1 MTTLHILNASPT
13 QNIQLTSCLRILS
26 ADDGILLC
34 GEAVQALRADSAAA
48 RQLLNCARTYH
59 LYALEEDVLARAI
72 DIQNMPVTLLDY
84 PAFVALCV
92 AYERVNSWT

>member
-13 QNIQLTSCLRILS
+13 QSAQLNSCLRVLS
-26 ADDGILLC
+26 ADDAVILC
-34 GEAVQALRADSAAA
+34 GEAVHALRTGSVAAQ
-48 RQLLNCARTYH
+48 QLQSCDRSYH

-72 DIQNMPVTLLDY
+72 DLTDLAVTLLDY

-92 AYERVNSWT
+92 EYARVNSWT